1 MLDFE
6 PVHAVMHRYVEDDLL
21 AGLSSAVL
29 RGAEVID
36 LHCAGWADRE
46 NRVALDPEHLFRIF
60 SNTKL
65 ITSCAVLGMIEEGR
79 LGLDDPIEAYI
90 PQLGSRRVLR
100 RGATDLADS
109 EPADSSITVRHL
121 LTHTA
126 GLTSGILDP
135 QSPLHS
141 PYLDRGVRDPNTT
154 LASMVDALADLPLV
168 FHPGTQWEYSMAT
181 DVLARLLEVVSGQ
194 AFDRVLME
202 RIFEPLAMRD
212 TGFWVPPEQQHRLV
226 AYYAGASRMDPMRP
240 GLNRTDDAPYPEA
253 YRRPFSRLSGG
264 GGLVSSLG
272 DMIKLI
278 RALMPPDPDQR
289 GRADGSATLLRPET
303 RTLMMT
309 NQLAEGLC
317 LKSSVFG
324 EVRGKGHGLAGAVT
338 RVVSAMESSQA
349 AGEFHWGGIA
359 GTHWWIHPRHRLAG
373 IVMTQRQWA
382 FWHPFAF
389 AWKRAIYQQ
398 VLGK

>member
-1 MLDFE
+1 
-6 PVHAVMHRYVEDDLL
+6 MHRYVEDDLL

-29 RGAEVID
+29 HGSEVVD

-65 ITSCAVLGMIEEGR
+65 ITSCAVLGMVEEGR
-79 LGLDDPIEAYI
+79 LGLDDPIEAYL

-109 EPADSSITVRHL
+109 EPARSSITVRHL

-135 QSPLHS
+135 QSPLHA

-181 DVLARLLEVVSGQ
+181 DVLSRLLEVVCGQ
-194 AFDRVLME
+194 AFDRVLLD

-212 TGFWVPPEQQHRLV
+212 TRFWVPPEQQHR
-226 AYYAGASRMDPMRP
+226 
-240 GLNRTDDAPYPEA
+240 
-253 YRRPFSRLSGG
+253 
-264 GGLVSSLG
+264 
-272 DMIKLI
+272 
-278 RALMPPDPDQR
+278 
-289 GRADGSATLLRPET
+289 
-303 RTLMMT
+303 
-309 NQLAEGLC
+309 
-317 LKSSVFG
+317 
-324 EVRGKGHGLAGAVT
+324 
-338 RVVSAMESSQA
+338 
-349 AGEFHWGGIA
+349 
-359 GTHWWIHPRHRLAG
+359 
-373 IVMTQRQWA
+373 
-382 FWHPFAF
+382 
-389 AWKRAIYQQ
+389 
-398 VLGK
+398 